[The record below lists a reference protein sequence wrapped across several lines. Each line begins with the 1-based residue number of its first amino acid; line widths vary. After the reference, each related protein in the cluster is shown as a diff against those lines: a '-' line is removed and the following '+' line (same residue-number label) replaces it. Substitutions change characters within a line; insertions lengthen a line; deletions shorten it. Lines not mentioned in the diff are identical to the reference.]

1 MGSYRIR
8 FVSRVGAEYEV
19 RIYPAAEGYVE
30 NGVTELMGGAEP
42 IVTEEERSTD
52 IMTAVRSS
60 TGYVNIVTDDYTL
73 QERLMPTQ
81 PDEMRV
87 TLVRHAMEDE
97 TEQEDRVMW
106 EGYVRPETFTQD
118 WCGGP
123 WEIQLPVVSRL
134 GMVMDNYLSD
144 GNTGLLTV
152 GQWLHR
158 ICGDVY
164 KWVLIPN
171 NNLAISGTMQW
182 GGESVATPGVLK
194 LAWSEEL
201 FKRPIRLAD
210 RLDPSDT
217 EHGLWDAGT
226 EGDIASSLSVVLRW
240 VFREDGDRLVCSDPG
255 GGGVIYQR
263 YSAASLKDTSAYP
276 VAFEMSNNVAI
287 EELGTEWPD
296 TYLGG
301 DDGTKEVLLPLGKV
315 SVNGTTGK
323 YNVTLLSASDED
335 WEKAGGIPLVNGGT
349 EGMNR
354 PDTVPFELYGD
365 DSATIKSQKVHD
377 NVELEAFRYTSGSVY
392 ISYSDGTTLRMDAG
406 VRMDSPNDANKGRI
420 LGDTSMIYG
429 NIFPSVVFGVP
440 TNELKPGDC
449 FGGGEIS
456 AIHYFYERNE
466 TYVHHRLNSVILG
479 HLPFSA
485 INKPALKLRTT
496 LAQMLP
502 YSTRQ
507 IGAITLKISG
517 QVSRG
522 KTYKDIDMASSFDG
536 EDEIY
541 GMEMS
546 VKMGG
551 YYIYKDTWGTHKC
564 RLTTTESPFDVL
576 WTKDNNG
583 GFTESLKIGME
594 SGRPMTLDDVIEI
607 TLYTPSNAVRDPSKK
622 LSNNCKYLRIDNFQV
637 SVEEYELPE
646 SYDTRETLIAESDTG
661 IELSELVG
669 RNKTEE
675 VSLSTSFGGPDNP
688 GALIAAIDVTI
699 GGVRMS
705 NMQARQVGM
714 QEGGMDG
721 ARYLCK
727 RTLAW
732 LAHQG
737 ASTRYALRV
746 PLRAERPWSVPLPM
760 MVGEGDKTYY
770 PAAREWHWRDDKVML
785 TMVEV
790 R

>member
-1 MGSYRIR
+1 
-8 FVSRVGAEYEV
+8 
-19 RIYPAAEGYVE
+19 
-30 NGVTELMGGAEP
+30 
-42 IVTEEERSTD
+42 
-52 IMTAVRSS
+52 
-60 TGYVNIVTDDYTL
+60 
-73 QERLMPTQ
+73 
-81 PDEMRV
+81 MR
-87 TLVRHAMEDE
+87 
-97 TEQEDRVMW
+97 
-106 EGYVRPETFTQD
+106 
-118 WCGGP
+118 
-123 WEIQLPVVSRL
+123 
-134 GMVMDNYLSD
+134 
-144 GNTGLLTV
+144 
-152 GQWLHR
+152 
-158 ICGDVY
+158 
-164 KWVLIPN
+164 
-171 NNLAISGTMQW
+171 
-182 GGESVATPGVLK
+182 
-194 LAWSEEL
+194 
-201 FKRPIRLAD
+201 
-210 RLDPSDT
+210 
-217 EHGLWDAGT
+217 
-226 EGDIASSLSVVLRW
+226 
-240 VFREDGDRLVCSDPG
+240 
-255 GGGVIYQR
+255 
-263 YSAASLKDTSAYP
+263 
-276 VAFEMSNNVAI
+276 
-287 EELGTEWPD
+287 
-296 TYLGG
+296 
-301 DDGTKEVLLPLGKV
+301 
-315 SVNGTTGK
+315 
-323 YNVTLLSASDED
+323 
-335 WEKAGGIPLVNGGT
+335 
-349 EGMNR
+349 
-354 PDTVPFELYGD
+354 
-365 DSATIKSQKVHD
+365 
-377 NVELEAFRYTSGSVY
+377 
-392 ISYSDGTTLRMDAG
+392 
-406 VRMDSPNDANKGRI
+406 
-420 LGDTSMIYG
+420 
-429 NIFPSVVFGVP
+429 
-440 TNELKPGDC
+440 
-449 FGGGEIS
+449 
-456 AIHYFYERNE
+456 
-466 TYVHHRLNSVILG
+466 
-479 HLPFSA
+479 
-485 INKPALKLRTT
+485 
-496 LAQMLP
+496 LP

-522 KTYKDIDMASSFDG
+522 KTYKDIDMAGSFDG
-536 EDEIY
+536 DDEMY

-622 LSNNCKYLRIDNFQV
+622 LSNNCKYLRIANFQV

-727 RTLAW
+727 RTLEW

-760 MVGEGDKTYY
+760 TVSEGDKTYY